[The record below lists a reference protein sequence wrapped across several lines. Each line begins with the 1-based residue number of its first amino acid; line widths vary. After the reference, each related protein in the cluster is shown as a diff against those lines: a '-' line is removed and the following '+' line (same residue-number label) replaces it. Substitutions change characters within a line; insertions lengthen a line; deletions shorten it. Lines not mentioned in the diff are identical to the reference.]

1 MFSISKTLP
10 HIPIHNISEKQF
22 VSNGISFLL
31 LVNQMASYLLRNSV
45 LPFFCLY
52 LEAPLVYALWPGVLC
67 HIIRHDIFHLFLF
80 SQMLQEINVK
90 KPKKK
95 AGFLA
100 RRNHLLIKKA
110 RSKHLT
116 GQSSRMLAVK
126 RSKVLLAMRKSLLGQ
141 ISKLSAVDQGKFL
154 EL

>member
-1 MFSISKTLP
+1 MRYVKYAREARVSIYST
-10 HIPIHNISEKQF
+10 
-22 VSNGISFLL
+22 
-31 LVNQMASYLLRNSV
+31 
-45 LPFFCLY
+45 
-52 LEAPLVYALWPGVLC
+52 
-67 HIIRHDIFHLFLF
+67 
-80 SQMLQEINVK
+80 EINVK

-141 ISKLSAVDQGKFL
+141 ISKLSAVDQGDEINDLAESTVPEDSTGLGESGKADCPHQAGL
-154 EL
+154 HSKQL